1 MSKRITL
8 AILVS
13 TFVLLAGCSTTI
25 KDIGTYRPAPMIE
38 ADIMPSQEQIET
50 KRTKV
55 VIFETDDSAVARRD
69 MNAGQVMTRTMEEK
83 LSEGGVEV
91 IDRNLAPK
99 MRDEI
104 TLAEAKG
111 AGSYSGPAV
120 ANFAVRA
127 IINNADY
134 SNRFYQRTYYCDP
147 KTKKCY
153 TTPEHC
159 VHSGKMTGSI
169 RIYEIPSL
177 RLVETINVSG
187 SSSLRT
193 ETSYCDNSADRIGD
207 LVRKAVDDGVRSSRT
222 ELQNMFAPKGYVVE
236 KRVFDGKVIFKVAFG
251 KSQGAKS
258 QDKLNFYTLRRE
270 ENAFT
275 KKVDFE
281 EVKIME
287 GTISDLVF
295 PEYCWVVPEN
305 LEKAKRIRLGDYVK
319 IEYKKGFLE
328 SLSGVGKLLQ

>member
-1 MSKRITL
+1 MSKSVVL
-8 AILVS
+8 AVLMSVF
-13 TFVLLAGCSTTI
+13 TLLAGCSTTI
-25 KDIGTYRPAPMIE
+25 KDIGAYRAAPMSE
-38 ADIMPSQEQIET
+38 ADILPSQEQIET
-50 KRTKV
+50 RRTKI
-55 VIFETDDSAVARRD
+55 VIFEADDTAVTNRNI
-69 MNAGQVMTRTMEEK
+69 NAGRVMTRTMEEK

-111 AGSYSGPAV
+111 AGNYSGPAV

-127 IINNADY
+127 VIGNADY
-134 SNRFYQRTYYCDP
+134 SNRFYQRTTYCDP
-147 KTKKCY
+147 KTRKCY
-153 TTPEHC
+153 STPEHC
-159 VHSGKMTGSI
+159 IHSAKMTGSI

-177 RLVETINVSG
+177 RLIETINVSG

-193 ETSYCDNSADRIGD
+193 ETPHCDRSSERVSE
-207 LVRKAVDDGVRSSRT
+207 LVLKAVEDGVRGSRT
-222 ELQNMFAPKGYVVE
+222 ELQNLFAPKGYVVE
-236 KRVFDGKVIFKVAFG
+236 KRVYDGKVIFKVQFG

-258 QDKLNFYTLRRE
+258 QDKLNFYTLRKE

-295 PEYCWVVPEN
+295 AEYCWVVPESQ
-305 LEKAKRIRLGDYVK
+305 EKAKQIRLGDYVK
-319 IEYKKGFLE
+319 IEYKKGILE